1 MRHKEYL
8 FRFKQFAV
16 SHAVSSMHVGVD
28 AVLLGAVAGIPPSG
42 RLLDVGTGCGVIA
55 LIAAQRS
62 VDLRILAID
71 VDIPSVEE
79 ATENFL
85 KSPWS
90 GRMHAEPADFSLLT
104 AEDNGTFD
112 MIISNPPYFDSGGD
126 PDLSSRMRAR
136 HQATLSPMS
145 LITHGKELLTSVGRI
160 AMIFPVEFETEVDN
174 VIGECGMCLLRK
186 IYVAGRVGAP
196 PKRII
201 IEAGVNPEISHGAF
215 DTERIEI
222 EESPGKYTPQYI
234 GLCKDLYLKF

>member
-8 FRFKQFAV
+8 FRFKQFSV

-62 VDLRILAID
+62 VDLNILAID
-71 VDIPSVEE
+71 VDIPSVDE
-79 ATENFL
+79 ATANFL

-90 GRMHAEPADFSLLT
+90 DRIHAESADFSQLSP
-104 AEDNGTFD
+104 EDKGTFD

-136 HQATLSPMS
+136 HQATLSPVS
-145 LITHGKELLTSVGRI
+145 LITHGKGLLSPSGRI
-160 AMIFPVEFETEVDN
+160 AMIFPAEFETEIDK
-174 VIGECGMCLLRK
+174 VIDDCGMCLHRK
-186 IYVAGRVGAP
+186 VYVAGRVGAP

-201 IEAGVNPEISHGAF
+201 IEAGAAPAISRVPF
-215 DTERIEI
+215 EPERIEI
-222 EESPGKYTPQYI
+222 EESPGKYTPAYI
-234 GLCKDLYLKF
+234 DLCKDLYLKF